1 MLELGAVSPSAGT
14 VARATAVAAARLGG
28 VGAGSEAGEAA
39 AAVTLA
45 FAGNSSGEVSAWTVP
60 PVSSSSSS
68 SSSPPSSPQRLF
80 AAKACPTSSVECLAL
95 LRPPS
100 SSSVP
105 SSSSSLSSSLLPAP
119 LPLVLVGSG
128 DGRLIALDANNNNNN
143 NNYNEEEEE
152 SSGFIVGSCQA
163 HADSLSCCSLV
174 PSGPCSS
181 TLVTAS
187 WDGRVKLWALAEGRE
202 PWKTEEVKKKKQ
214 NEASSSSSSST
225 NPVPFLELAG
235 DEPVWSLACSAHDG
249 GKLVLTGSDDGVVRA
264 WDARAG
270 GGGRRSSGSGSS
282 SFTSSSSPVC
292 TVRVSNDYVA
302 GLALLPPSSCPGGV
316 FAVAATADGGLS
328 AVDFRQGR
336 VVAQSGSRSSTS
348 SSSSL
353 SSSAVGPLRSLVCDG
368 SLAIAGGEDGRVAF
382 WPVREALLSRSG
394 SGSGTGGESV
404 PPPPLLA
411 ARSGVSINALA
422 GLGGGA
428 GRDALFVAGEDGRV
442 TVLRG

>member
-1 MLELGAVSPSAGT
+1 M
-14 VARATAVAAARLGG
+14 
-28 VGAGSEAGEAA
+28 
-39 AAVTLA
+39 
-45 FAGNSSGEVSAWTVP
+45 
-60 PVSSSSSS
+60 
-68 SSSPPSSPQRLF
+68 
-80 AAKACPTSSVECLAL
+80 
-95 LRPPS
+95 
-100 SSSVP
+100 
-105 SSSSSLSSSLLPAP
+105 
-119 LPLVLVGSG
+119 LVGTG
-128 DGRLIALDANNNNNN
+128 DGRLVALDANN
-143 NNYNEEEEE
+143 EVGGGDDGEE
-152 SSGFIVGSCQA
+152 SGIVVGSFQA

-174 PSGPCSS
+174 PSGPSSPS

-202 PWKTEEVKKKKQ
+202 PWGRKKKKEKQ
-214 NEASSSSSSST
+214 DENSSSSPSSSGPPPSPT
-225 NPVPFLELAG
+225 PFLELAG

-270 GGGRRSSGSGSS
+270 GGGGGGGGRRASGGSGSLGSGSS
-282 SFTSSSSPVC
+282 SSSFTSSPVC
-292 TVRVSNDYVA
+292 TVRVSNDFVA

-316 FAVAATADGGLS
+316 FAVAATADGKLS

-336 VVAQSGSRSSTS
+336 VVAQSDSSSTS
-348 SSSSL
+348 SSSSDS
-353 SSSAVGPLRSLVCDG
+353 SSSAMGPLRSLVCDG

-382 WPVREALLSRSG
+382 WPVREALLSRT
-394 SGSGTGGESV
+394 GTGNGNGGGGGGGGESI
-404 PPPPLLA
+404 PPLLA